1 MTAISP
7 RARHSRI
14 AAGLF
19 LLSTAAG
26 TAGVAAT
33 AVAAGPA
40 AAPASPAHA
49 VHFADQA
56 PNPTAAP
63 GNTVW
68 D

>member
-1 MTAISP
+1 MTAMSP

-26 TAGVAAT
+26 AT
-33 AVAAGPA
+33 ALAAGPAA
-40 AAPASPAHA
+40 AAPASPASTVHA
-49 VHFADQA
+49 ADQA
-56 PNPTAAP
+56 PNPAAAP